1 VPSAAVSAQAAG
13 EESCVHGE
21 RKPWSSCTLYS
32 GEFHFTK
39 GEHTVKP
46 NLNARKFHQGFFL
59 AALGLAP
66 FLPLLNAQGPTTGA
80 IDGTVTDTSHAVM
93 AEAIITITSTA
104 LVTPQSTTTSPQGTY
119 RFPSVPPGTYSLSV
133 KAPGFSVAN
142 RREIVITAGFTGTLD
157 VEMSLAGQV
166 ASVAVTAEAPLLD
179 TENTQTQDNF
189 SAAQLAELPTSRDMW
204 SLMGI
209 GAGFSLKTFDVGGA
223 SMGTQIAYS
232 DYGFTGQQRVQMD
245 GINMTEGTSAT
256 SAYTDYSAFE
266 EVQMGTSAVDAAMPS
281 PGANVNFVVKSGGN
295 QFHGDFYQ
303 DYENSVFQGHNINL
317 TQLDQGAGVGSRITA
332 YHDTNGD
339 FGGPI
344 FKDKFWFF
352 TSVRDQYIGTTI
364 TGYPVTAPGTG
375 PYYTRLTN
383 ATEKL
388 TYQINDKNKISQM
401 TNFERKQQP
410 FRNAANNQYLD
421 AVYNED
427 LVEWISDVEW
437 SSTLSPNAFLNVR
450 AGDWGYNWIN
460 GAYGSSQRQ
469 TETQTGNVAGAFD
482 GQGYFRR
489 RSQITPTLSYATH
502 FLGLNHFFNIGYL
515 YEKETYGFDQTS
527 YPGGFSLTYA
537 SAAGAPDFTTP
548 NQVTLYNTLYD
559 SLDYV
564 HHQGAYIQDKVKIG
578 KRLTLNLG
586 VRWDYYND
594 FRPTEKINPASAP
607 WASFFYAGASLPNGY
622 SIPATNPTYTF
633 PAVDHVIRYPL
644 SFAPR
649 LGFAYDLFGNGRTT
663 IKGSWGRYYEN
674 PGIDQSNTV
683 NPLRTLSY
691 TFKWN
696 APAGTVIFQPSQLG
710 AFVSSTG
717 SAVNPVDRNIRD
729 PYLDDF
735 NGTIEHELFHG
746 LVFRGTFVYR
756 KLSHTWVAVQQNT
769 VTSLFSNPVTKTYVN
784 PAGQTQSVT
793 VFDYPTSLTIPA
805 SFSILSTPDWNNQYF
820 RNIEF
825 SMAKRL
831 GNKWSLQ
838 ANYLGTWS
846 DYLITPSAT
855 QPNIVQY
862 NDASTF
868 NANLRVSGT
877 YKAPWG
883 LTITPIYRFQ
893 LGQPLQQVVPI
904 TGLRQGTLTLPL
916 GPIDEFRTQ
925 NISIFDTRIE
935 KYITFKE
942 KFKVGLFFDAF
953 NILNNNADQTQD
965 NTIGTK
971 TTTVAGQLL
980 SYQRFLSAQTITPPR
995 IFRVGAKFTF

>member
-1 VPSAAVSAQAAG
+1 MPTAKTEAVIFVRGLFRRISFLK
-13 EESCVHGE
+13 VDNTV
-21 RKPWSSCTLYS
+21 RRNFNKR
-32 GEFHFTK
+32 EFRA
-39 GEHTVKP
+39 V
-46 NLNARKFHQGFFL
+46 RFL
-59 AALGLAP
+59 VVLGLASS
-66 FLPLLNAQGPTTGA
+66 LPPLNAQGPTTGA
-80 IDGTVTDTSHAVM
+80 IDGTVTDSSLAVM
-93 AEAIITITSTA
+93 SSAKITISSPALLTPQTTITS
-104 LVTPQSTTTSPQGTY
+104 QQGTY
-119 RFPSVPPGTYSLSV
+119 RFPSIPPGTYSLSV
-133 KAPGFSVAN
+133 EAPGFSVA
-142 RREIVITAGFTGTLD
+142 RRQEIVITAGFTGT
-157 VEMSLAGQV
+157 VNVQMAPAGQV
-166 ASVAVTAEAPLLD
+166 ESVAVTAAAPVLD
-179 TENTQTQDNF
+179 TENTQTQDIF
-189 SAAQLAELPTSRDMW
+189 STQQLAELPTSRDMW

-232 DYGFTGQQRVQMD
+232 AYGMTGQQRVQMD
-245 GINMTEGTSAT
+245 GINMTEGTGAT

-303 DYENSVFQGHNINL
+303 DYENSVFQGHNINA
-317 TQLDQGAGVGSRITA
+317 TQLNQGAGVGSRITS
-332 YHDTNGD
+332 YHDTNAD
-339 FGGPI
+339 VGGPI
-344 FKDKFWFF
+344 RKDKLWFF
-352 TSVRDQYIGTTI
+352 SSVRYQYIGTTV

-375 PYYTRLTN
+375 PFYTQLSN
-383 ATEKL
+383 ATYKL

-410 FRNAANNQYLD
+410 YRNAANNQYLD

-427 LVEWISDVEW
+427 LVEWISDLEW
-437 SSTLSPNAFLNVR
+437 SSTISPNAFLNVR
-450 AGDWGYNWIN
+450 AGDWGYNWVN
-460 GAYGSSQRQ
+460 GAYGSAPRQ
-469 TETQTGNVAGAFD
+469 TETQTGDVAGAFD
-482 GQGYFRR
+482 GQGYFRK
-489 RSQITPTLSYATH
+489 RSQIVPTLSYATN
-502 FLGLNHFFNIGYL
+502 FLGLNHFFNVGYL
-515 YEKETYGFDQTS
+515 YEKETYGFNQTS
-527 YPGGFSLTYA
+527 YPGAVSLTYA
-537 SAAGAPDFTTP
+537 SAAGSPDFTTP
-548 NQVTLYNTLYD
+548 NQVTIYNTPYG

-564 HHQGAYIQDKVKIG
+564 HHQGAYIQDKVKVG

-594 FRPTEKINPASAP
+594 FRPTEKIDPAAAP
-607 WASFFYAGASLPNGY
+607 WASFFYAGAALPNGY
-622 SIPATNPTYTF
+622 SIPATNPGYTF
-633 PAVDHVIRYPL
+633 PAVNDVLRYPA

-696 APAGTVIFQPSQLG
+696 APPGTVNFQPSQLG

-717 SAVNPVDRNIRD
+717 SAANPIDPKIRD
-729 PYLDDF
+729 PYMDDF
-735 NGTIEHELFHG
+735 NGTVEHELFHG
-746 LVFRGTFVYR
+746 LVLRGTFVYR

-793 VFDYPTSLTIPA
+793 VYDYPANLTIPA
-805 SFSILSTPDWNNQYF
+805 SFSILETPDWNNQFY

-825 SMAKRL
+825 AVAKRMS
-831 GNKWSLQ
+831 NKWSLQ

-855 QPNIVQY
+855 QPNILQY
-862 NDASTF
+862 NDASVF
-868 NANLRVSGT
+868 NANLRASGT
-877 YKAPWG
+877 YQGPWG

-916 GPIDEFRTQ
+916 GPQNEFRTQ
-925 NISIFDTRIE
+925 DISLFDTRIE
-935 KYITFKE
+935 KYITFRE

-953 NILNNNADQTQD
+953 NIFNNNADQTQD

-971 TTTVAGQLL
+971 TTTVAGQTVT
-980 SYQRFLSAQTITPPR
+980 YQRFLSAQTITPPR